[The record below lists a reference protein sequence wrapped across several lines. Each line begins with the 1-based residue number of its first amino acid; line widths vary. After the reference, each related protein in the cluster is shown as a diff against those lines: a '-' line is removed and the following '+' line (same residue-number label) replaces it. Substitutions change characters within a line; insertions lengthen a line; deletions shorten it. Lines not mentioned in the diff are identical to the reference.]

1 MSTKNT
7 TKSKATPKLLDL
19 KAKGAIKGSASSP
32 ISSPR
37 SSPTPF

>member
-7 TKSKATPKLLDL
+7 TKSKATPKLRDL
-19 KAKGAIKGSASSP
+19 KAKGAVKGGASSP

-37 SSPTPF
+37 SSPSPF